1 MVRGRSTFSQT
12 ASVGSAGAWI
22 AKNVLLR
29 RGLSLL
35 YTLPVNA
42 VVIGAGHNGLIAAC
56 YLARAGVAVTV
67 LERAPV
73 VGGAAVTEELIPGF
87 SASTA
92 SYALSLLRPDIAS
105 ELGLAGLGLRLLPKD
120 PQLFV
125 PLDGVP
131 RSFFVW
137 RDAARTVSELRA
149 IHGPDGDA
157 YPRWLAFWDEAVS
170 VFRPLVEDPDP
181 PVPAQIE
188 AWLARQGRSELWRLA
203 VAGSAE
209 ECVSAFFESEEV
221 RGAFASQGVIGTAA
235 SPRHPGTAWI
245 LTYHQL
251 GGELNGADGTWAYVA
266 GGMGSVTR
274 TLAMAATGAGAA
286 IRTGCE
292 VASVLVERD
301 RAVGVR
307 LEDGEEL
314 RADVVLSNA
323 DPRRTFLGLLPAGTL
338 PSLFEERVRAWRTD
352 GAVVK
357 VNLALAELP
366 EYTARP
372 GRGPQHEGTLE
383 ISPSIGYLHRAWEE
397 SAAGSMSSQPFM
409 EVFLQTAVDPSLA
422 PQGCHVASAFT
433 QYAPAAGAVD
443 HAGALETV
451 VRALGTYAPNLP
463 GSVIG
468 SQVLGPGDLEQRFGL
483 TGGDIFHGSMLPEQ
497 SFGARFGYATPVP
510 GLYLC
515 GSGARP
521 GGCVMGAA
529 GRNCARTVLASGGTR
544 GASQGAG

>member
-1 MVRGRSTFSQT
+1 VVRGRSTFSQT
-12 ASVGSAGAWI
+12 ASVGSPGAWI

-87 SASTA
+87 SVSTA

-149 IHGPDGDA
+149 IHGPDADA
-157 YPRWLAFWDEAVS
+157 YPRWLAFWEEAVS

-203 VAGSAE
+203 VVGSAE

-274 TLAMAATGAGAA
+274 TLAMVATGAGAA

-422 PQGCHVASAFT
+422 PRGCHVASAFT
-433 QYAPAAGAVD
+433 QYAPASGAVD
-443 HAGALETV
+443 NAGALETV
-451 VRALGTYAPNLP
+451 VRALGAYAPNLP

-529 GRNCARTVLASGGTR
+529 GRNCAQTVLESGGTR
-544 GASQGAG
+544 GAPGSY

>member
-1 MVRGRSTFSQT
+1 
-12 ASVGSAGAWI
+12 
-22 AKNVLLR
+22 
-29 RGLSLL
+29 
-35 YTLPVNA
+35 
-42 VVIGAGHNGLIAAC
+42 
-56 YLARAGVAVTV
+56 
-67 LERAPV
+67 
-73 VGGAAVTEELIPGF
+73 
-87 SASTA
+87 
-92 SYALSLLRPDIAS
+92 
-105 ELGLAGLGLRLLPKD
+105 
-120 PQLFV
+120 
-125 PLDGVP
+125 
-131 RSFFVW
+131 
-137 RDAARTVSELRA
+137 
-149 IHGPDGDA
+149 
-157 YPRWLAFWDEAVS
+157 
-170 VFRPLVEDPDP
+170 
-181 PVPAQIE
+181 
-188 AWLARQGRSELWRLA
+188 

-251 GGELNGADGTWAYVA
+251 GGELNGADGTWAYVQ

-274 TLAMAATGAGAA
+274 TLAMAAAGAGAA

-338 PSLFEERVRAWRTD
+338 ESAFEARVRAWRTD

-366 EYTARP
+366 EYAARP

-397 SAAGSMSSQPFM
+397 STAGSMSSRPFM

-433 QYAPAAGAVD
+433 QYAPASGALD
-443 HAGALETV
+443 QAGALDTV
-451 VRALGTYAPNLP
+451 LRTLGAYAPNLP
-463 GSVIG
+463 GAVIG
-468 SQVLGPGDLEQRFGL
+468 SQVLGPGDLERRFGL

-529 GRNCARTVLASGGTR
+529 GRNCARTVLGSGGTR
-544 GASQGAG
+544 GAPQGPG

>member
-1 MVRGRSTFSQT
+1 MAKSVSSGRRE
-12 ASVGSAGAWI
+12 V
-22 AKNVLLR
+22 
-29 RGLSLL
+29 L

-42 VVIGAGHNGLIAAC
+42 VVVGAGHNGLVAAC
-56 YLARAGVAVTV
+56 YLARAGVGVTV

-73 VGGAAVTEELIPGF
+73 VGGAAVTEEIIPGF
-87 SASTA
+87 SVSTA
-92 SYALSLLRPDIAS
+92 SYSLSLLRPDIAS
-105 ELGLAGLGLRLLPKD
+105 ELGLGELGLRLQPKD

-125 PLDGVP
+125 PRADGQGP
-131 RSFFVW
+131 GRGRGRGSASGGAGSFLVW
-137 RDAARTVSELRA
+137 RDAGRTASELRA

-157 YPRWLAFWDEAVS
+157 YPRWLAFWEEAVS

-181 PVPAQIE
+181 PAPAGIE
-188 AWLARQGRSELWRLA
+188 ATLARQGRSDLWRLA

-209 ECVSAFFESEEV
+209 ECVSAFFESDEV
-221 RGAFASQGVIGTAA
+221 RGAFASQGIIGTAA

-251 GGELNGADGTWAYVA
+251 GGELNGADGTWAYVR
-266 GGMGSVTR
+266 GGMGSVTQA
-274 TLAMAATGAGAA
+274 LATAATRAGAA
-286 IRTGCE
+286 IRTEAG
-292 VASVLVERD
+292 VASVLVEEG

-314 RADVVLSNA
+314 RADAVLSNA
-323 DPRRTFLGLLPAGTL
+323 DPRRTFLGLVPAGTL
-338 PSLFEERVRAWRTD
+338 PGPFEERVRAWRTD
-352 GAVVK
+352 GVVVK
-357 VNLALAELP
+357 VNLALAALP

-422 PQGCHVASAFT
+422 PAGCHVASAFT
-433 QYAPAAGAVD
+433 QYAPASGVVD
-443 HAGALETV
+443 HAGALGTV
-451 VRALGTYAPNLP
+451 LRTLGAYAPNVP
-463 GSVIG
+463 GAVLG
-468 SQVLGPGDLEQRFGL
+468 AQVLGPGDLEARFGL
-483 TGGDIFHGSMLPEQ
+483 TGGDIFHGSMLPDQ

-529 GRNCARTVLASGGTR
+529 GRNCAQAVLLALGGR
-544 GASQGAG
+544 GKGAY

>member
-1 MVRGRSTFSQT
+1 MDSQ
-12 ASVGSAGAWI
+12 GC
-22 AKNVLLR
+22 LLQTL
-29 RGLSLL
+29 GVL
-35 YTLPVNA
+35 YTLAVNA
-42 VVIGAGHNGLIAAC
+42 VVIGAGHNGLVAAC
-56 YLARAGVAVTV
+56 YLAKAGVRVTV
-67 LERAPV
+67 LERAPI
-73 VGGAAVTEELIPGF
+73 VGGAAVTEQIIPGF
-87 SASTA
+87 SVSTA
-92 SYALSLLRPDIAS
+92 SYSLSLLRPDIAS
-105 ELGLAGLGLRLLPKD
+105 DLGLAGLGLRLLPKD

-125 PLDGVP
+125 PLTGSGGGRP
-131 RSFFVW
+131 SSFFVW
-137 RDAARTVSELRA
+137 RDAARTGSELRA
-149 IHGPDGDA
+149 VHRPDGDA
-157 YPRWLAFWDEAVS
+157 YPRWLAFWEEAVS

-181 PVPAQIE
+181 PAPAEIE
-188 AWLARQGRSELWRLA
+188 AELGRRGRSELWHLA

-251 GGELNGADGTWAYVA
+251 GGELVGADGTWAYVQ

-274 TLAMAATGAGAA
+274 ALATAAARGGAV
-286 IRTGCE
+286 IRTE
-292 VASVLVERD
+292 AAVTSVLVD
-301 RAVGVR
+301 DGRAVGVR
-307 LEDGEEL
+307 LEGGEEL
-314 RADVVLSNA
+314 RADAVLSNA
-323 DPRRTFLGLLPAGTL
+323 DPLRTFLGLLPAGTL
-338 PSLFEERVRAWRTD
+338 PGPFEERVRAWRTD

-383 ISPSIGYLHRAWEE
+383 ISPSIGYLHRAWEQ

-409 EVFLQTAVDPSLA
+409 EVFLQTAVDPALA
-422 PQGCHVASAFT
+422 PKGRHVASAFT
-433 QYAPAAGAVD
+433 QYAPASGVLDRAI
-443 HAGALETV
+443 ALESVLRT
-451 VRALGTYAPNLP
+451 LGAYAPNLP
-463 GSVIG
+463 GAVIG
-468 SQVLGPGDLEQRFGL
+468 AQVLGPDDLERRFGL
-483 TGGDIFHGSMLPEQ
+483 TGGDIFHGSMLPNQ

-529 GRNCARTVLASGGTR
+529 GRNCARTVLLGRGGSR
-544 GASQGAG
+544 EE

>member
-1 MVRGRSTFSQT
+1 MDCQER
-12 ASVGSAGAWI
+12 
-22 AKNVLLR
+22 LLQAL
-29 RGLSLL
+29 GVL

-42 VVIGAGHNGLIAAC
+42 IVIGAGHNGLVAAC
-56 YLARAGVAVTV
+56 YLARGGVRVTV

-73 VGGAAVTEELIPGF
+73 VGGAAVTEEIIPGF
-87 SASTA
+87 SVSTA
-92 SYALSLLRPDIAS
+92 SYSLSLLRPDIAS
-105 ELGLAGLGLRLLPKD
+105 ELGLAELGLHLLPKD

-125 PLDGVP
+125 PLVAHPGTGSGGGGP
-131 RSFFVW
+131 SSFFVW
-137 RDAARTVSELRA
+137 RDATRTASELRA

-157 YPRWLAFWDEAVS
+157 YPRWLAFWEEAVS

-181 PVPAQIE
+181 PAPAEIE
-188 AWLARQGRSELWRLA
+188 AELGRRGRSELWRLA

-235 SPRHPGTAWI
+235 SPCHPGTAWI

-251 GGELNGADGTWAYVA
+251 GGELIGADGTWAYVQ

-274 TLAMAATGAGAA
+274 TLATAAARAGAV
-286 IRTGCE
+286 IRTE
-292 VASVLVERD
+292 AAVASVLLD
-301 RAVGVR
+301 DGRAVGVR
-307 LEDGEEL
+307 LEGGDEL
-314 RADVVLSNA
+314 RADAVLSNA
-323 DPRRTFLGLLPAGTL
+323 DPLRTFLGLLPAGTL
-338 PSLFEERVRAWRTD
+338 PGPFEERVRAWRTD

-397 SAAGSMSSQPFM
+397 SAAGAMSSQPFM
-409 EVFLQTAVDPSLA
+409 EVFLQTAVDPALA
-422 PQGCHVASAFT
+422 PKGRHVASAFT
-433 QYAPAAGAVD
+433 QYAPASGVLD
-443 HAGALETV
+443 RAGALEIVLRT
-451 VRALGTYAPNLP
+451 LGAYAPNLP
-463 GSVIG
+463 GAVIG
-468 SQVLGPGDLEQRFGL
+468 SQVLGPDDLERRFGL
-483 TGGDIFHGSMLPEQ
+483 TGGDIFHGSMLPNQ

-529 GRNCARTVLASGGTR
+529 GRNCARTVLLGLGE
-544 GASQGAG
+544 

>member
-1 MVRGRSTFSQT
+1 VVRGRSTFSQT

-149 IHGPDGDA
+149 IHGPDADA

-323 DPRRTFLGLLPAGTL
+323 DPRRTFLGLLPGGTL

-397 SAAGSMSSQPFM
+397 SAAGSMSSRPFM

-433 QYAPAAGAVD
+433 QYAPASGAVD
-443 HAGALETV
+443 QAGALETV
-451 VRALGTYAPNLP
+451 VRTLGAYAPNLP

-529 GRNCARTVLASGGTR
+529 GRNCAQTVLESGGTR
-544 GASQGAG
+544 GAPGSY